1 MWHNLLD
8 VEDLV
13 LEQLNLRKLVILK
26 LMDGYFEE
34 VIKTLHHISQAD
46 TLMVAVQVLAIWIV
60 ETTIPHFSILQNI
73 PHWFCSISRNSMSQM
88 K

>member
-26 LMDGYFEE
+26 LMDGYFKE
-34 VIKTLHHISQAD
+34 VIK
-46 TLMVAVQVLAIWIV
+46 
-60 ETTIPHFSILQNI
+60 NI
-73 PHWFCSISRNSMSQM
+73 TS
-88 K
+88 

>member
-26 LMDGYFEE
+26 LMDLLLLGVVYLSADIATKLFKILYRIAGKFGGQNVWRIYYF
-34 VIKTLHHISQAD
+34 
-46 TLMVAVQVLAIWIV
+46 
-60 ETTIPHFSILQNI
+60 
-73 PHWFCSISRNSMSQM
+73 
-88 K
+88 

>member
-26 LMDGYFEE
+26 LMDGNFKE
-34 VIKTLHHISQAD
+34 VIK
-46 TLMVAVQVLAIWIV
+46 
-60 ETTIPHFSILQNI
+60 NI
-73 PHWFCSISRNSMSQM
+73 TS
-88 K
+88 